1 MDRMGTADIGVAR
14 LRKTEKSYLPQVDQI
29 TARVGYL
36 LDRRG
41 RQFLHVAPARQ
52 KTAVIGRDGSNG
64 RLLQHDL
71 GEPDAVRISPLAG
84 RYAPRQFPAMTIV
97 PCKQEGG
104 LRE

>member
-41 RQFLHVAPARQ
+41 RVDAVLIEQVNIVGAKPAQ
-52 KTAVIGRDGSNG
+52 GAFN
-64 RLLQHDL
+64 LL
-71 GEPDAVRISPLAG
+71 PDADLLTRSLGA
-84 RYAPRQFPAMTIV
+84 RHY
-97 PCKQEGG
+97 
-104 LRE
+104 